1 MMIKHLLKQIWTQ
14 RAVNAWL
21 WLELV
26 VVAVCLAYV
35 TDYLYVT
42 AKKIYYS
49 PLGADVEHVY
59 RVDLAMV
66 APESKEYLPTENDS
80 TRTERLFDVLARLR
94 AYPGVEC
101 VSVSDG
107 SHIYNQRSMN
117 GSRGIDTTWVHAH
130 IYRVTPE
137 FFRVFR
143 ITDKQGQIS
152 PLVSAATQKNVWIA
166 SVEAERQFAQSGVV
180 AQGSGI
186 KNWGEEEPHHTV
198 AAICENVRFDEFTPV
213 YPVYYECYS
222 EAEMLDSRG
231 VRAEFCVRVSAD
243 ADGPDFAARFRK
255 DLKKQVRLGN
265 IHLLELTSFSNIR
278 DNYYRSGGQINDVKT
293 RIAALC
299 FLLVNILL
307 GVVGTFWI
315 RTQQRR
321 SEIGLRLAL
330 GSSRTGIRS
339 LLITEGLLL
348 LALAAI
354 PALIISCN
362 VGLAGLLGMEDV
374 EFTAERFIVAEGM
387 ALILM
392 ALMIVAG
399 IYLPARQ
406 AMKIQP
412 AEALREE

>member
-42 AKKIYYS
+42 AKIYYS

-59 RVDLAMV
+59 RVDLA
-66 APESKEYLPTENDS
+66 AITPESKDYLATENDS
-80 TRTERLFDVLARLR
+80 TRIEHLFDVLARLR
-94 AYPGVEC
+94 AYPGVEA

-107 SHIYNQRSMN
+107 AHPYNQQSMN
-117 GSRGIDTTWVHAH
+117 GSRGIDTTWVHAY

-143 ITDKQGQIS
+143 IADKQGQIS
-152 PLVSAATQKNVWIA
+152 PLVSAATRQNGWIA
-166 SVEAERQFAQSGVV
+166 SAEAEREFAQSGVV
-180 AQGSGI
+180 TQGSGI

-198 AAICENVRFDEFTPV
+198 AAICEDVRFDDFTPV

-222 EAEMLDSRG
+222 EAEILNNRG
-231 VRAEFCVRVSAD
+231 VGAEFCVRVSAD
-243 ADGPDFAARFRK
+243 ADKADFASRFRK
-255 DLKKQVRLGN
+255 DLKTQLRLGN
-265 IHLLELTSFSNIR
+265 IHLLEVTSFGDIR

-321 SEIGLRLAL
+321 SEVGLRLAL
-330 GSSRTGIRS
+330 GSSRTGIRG
-339 LLITEGLLL
+339 LLMSEGLLL

-354 PALIISCN
+354 PALVISFN
-362 VGLAGLLGMEDV
+362 IGWAGLSASDLLP
-374 EFTAERFIVAEGM
+374 FTAGRFIVVEAIT
-387 ALILM
+387 LLLM
-392 ALMIVAG
+392 AMMIIAG
-399 IYLPARQ
+399 ISLPARQ
-406 AMKIQP
+406 AMRIQP
-412 AEALREE
+412 AEALRDE

>member
-42 AKKIYYS
+42 GKIYYS
-49 PLGADVEHVY
+49 PLGVDVEHVY
-59 RVDLAMV
+59 RVDLDMV
-66 APESKEYLPTENDS
+66 GPESKEYLPTENDS

-94 AYPGVEC
+94 AYPGVEA

-107 SHIYNQRSMN
+107 SHPYNRRSMN
-117 GSRGIDTTWVHAH
+117 GSRGIDTTWVHAS
-130 IYRVTPE
+130 IYRVAPE
-137 FFRVFR
+137 FFRVFQ
-143 ITDKQGQIS
+143 IADKQGQTS
-152 PLVSAATQKNVWIA
+152 PLVSAATRKNVWIA
-166 SVEAERQFAQSGVV
+166 SVEAERQFAASGVV

-198 AAICENVRFDEFTPV
+198 AAICEDVRFDDFNAV
-213 YPVYYECYS
+213 YPVYYECDS
-222 EAEMLDSRG
+222 EADILKDRG
-231 VRAEFCVRVSAD
+231 TGAEFCVRVSPMAD
-243 ADGPDFAARFRK
+243 NADFASRFRK
-255 DLKKQVRLGN
+255 DLKKLLRLGN
-265 IHLLELTSFSNIR
+265 IYLVEVTSFGDIR
-278 DNYYRSGGQINDVKT
+278 DSYYRSGGQINDVKT

-321 SEIGLRLAL
+321 PEIGLRQAL

-339 LLITEGLLL
+339 LLMTEGLLL
-348 LALAAI
+348 LVLSAL
-354 PALIISCN
+354 PALVISFHI
-362 VGLAGLLGMEDV
+362 GWAGIAGTDLLPFTWDRFVIV
-374 EFTAERFIVAEGM
+374 EAIT
-387 ALILM
+387 LLLM
-392 ALMIVAG
+392 GLMIVAG
-399 IYLPARQ
+399 IYVPARQ
-406 AMKIQP
+406 AMKVQP
-412 AEALREE
+412 AEALHEE

>member
-21 WLELV
+21 WLELL

-42 AKKIYYS
+42 AKIYYS
-49 PLGADVEHVY
+49 PLGTDVEHVY
-59 RVDLAMV
+59 RVDLAEV
-66 APESKEYLPTENDS
+66 APESKEYLATENDS
-80 TRTERLFDVLARLR
+80 TRTEHLFDVLARLR
-94 AYPGVEC
+94 AYPGVEA

-107 SHIYNQRSMN
+107 SHPYNQRSMS
-117 GSRGIDTTWVHAH
+117 GSRGIDTTWVHAY
-130 IYRVTPE
+130 IYRVSPE

-152 PLVSAATQKNVWIA
+152 PLVSAATQQNVWIA
-166 SVEAERQFAQSGVV
+166 SAESERQFAQSGVV

-186 KNWGEEEPHHTV
+186 KEWGEEEPHRTV
-198 AAICENVRFDEFTPV
+198 AAICEDVRFNDFNPV

-222 EAEMLDSRG
+222 EAEIVNTRG
-231 VRAEFCVRVSAD
+231 VRTEFCVRVSPEAD
-243 ADGPDFAARFRK
+243 DAGFASRFRK
-255 DLKKQVRLGN
+255 DLKTQLRLGN
-265 IHLLELTSFSNIR
+265 IHLLEITSFGDIR

-293 RIAALC
+293 RLAALG

-321 SEIGLRLAL
+321 AEVGLRLAL
-330 GSSRTGIRS
+330 GSSHTGIRR
-339 LLITEGLLL
+339 LLMFEGLLL
-348 LALAAI
+348 LGLAAI
-354 PALIISCN
+354 PALIISLN
-362 VGLAGLLGMEDV
+362 LGWADLLGSDLLP
-374 EFTAERFIVAEGM
+374 FTITRFIMVEAIT
-387 ALILM
+387 LILM
-392 ALMIVAG
+392 GLMIVAG